1 MRLLMNRLLWLG
13 VVLAGGLGVGALAAA
28 EEPPEPPARPY
39 RPVGAPADPKVDIRW
54 NRYYDYAETT
64 EILQRLVET
73 HPDRARLESL
83 GQSHQ
88 GRELWLLTVTSF
100 EKGDDRHKP
109 ALWMDGGIHGN
120 EIQATEVC
128 LYAAWYLLELY
139 GQNPRITAL
148 VDERT
153 FYILPMMNPD
163 GRDAHMH
170 APNTTHAPR
179 GGMTPHDAD
188 RDGLFDEDGYDDLDG
203 DGHITQ
209 MRIRDPDGRHKP
221 HPDYPDLMIPAGP
234 DEPGEYRLLGWEG
247 YDRDGD
253 GRINED
259 PPGSYDM
266 NRDFAWNWQP
276 PYVQRGARRYPF
288 AHPETRAVADFVMDR
303 PNIAAAHTLHNTGGM
318 FLRGPGTR
326 DTGYEAEDVRVLDA
340 LGERGEAMIPGY
352 RYLVLIDDLYEVH
365 GGEIDWFYFM
375 QGVYTFTIELFTPY
389 NYFHERPEGWRG
401 RPEEQHRFSE
411 HLLFGDGLVPWRE
424 VDHPQ
429 FGRIE
434 VGGLKKT
441 WGRQPPSF
449 MLEEECHR
457 NAAFALYHAEQMPQ
471 VAVRSV
477 ETQALPGGL
486 TEVTAV
492 VANTR
497 MTPTRTAIDL
507 EHGITTPDVVRI
519 EGEGFEVIAGMWSEE
534 PFFRQPRE
542 QPRRPR
548 EMRVDRIEGMTA
560 VYVRWIVAGEG
571 PFAVV
576 VESVKGGRARH
587 EVERE

>member
-1 MRLLMNRLLWLG
+1 MTTLNQALCVGILL
-13 VVLAGGLGVGALAAA
+13 LAAILPA
-28 EEPPEPPARPY
+28 QATSADEPTFSPGHDY

-54 NRYYDYAETT
+54 NRYYDYAEAT
-64 EILQRLVET
+64 EILERLAKE
-73 HPDRARLESL
+73 HPERARLESL
-83 GQSHQ
+83 GRSHQ
-88 GRELWLLTVTSF
+88 GRELWLLTITSF

-139 GQNPRITAL
+139 GQNTRITAL
-148 VDERT
+148 VDDRT
-153 FYILPMMNPD
+153 FYIMPMVNPD

-170 APNTTHAPR
+170 APNTTHTPR
-179 GGMTPHDAD
+179 GGLAPHDAD

-221 HPDYPDLMIPAGP
+221 HPEFPDLMIPAEP
-234 DEPGEYRLLGWEG
+234 DEPGQYRLLGWEG

-266 NRDFAWNWQP
+266 NRDFAWDWQP
-276 PYVQRGARRYPF
+276 AYVQRGAYRYPF
-288 AHPETRAVADFVMDR
+288 AHPETRAMADFVMAR
-303 PNIAAAHTLHNTGGM
+303 PNIAAAQTLHNTGGM
-318 FLRGPGTR
+318 FLRGPGAR
-326 DTGYEAEDVRVLDA
+326 DARYEAEDVRVLDA
-340 LGERGEAMIPGY
+340 LGARGEAMIPGY
-352 RYLVLIDDLYEVH
+352 RYLVLVDDLYEVH
-365 GGEIDWFYFM
+365 GGEIDWFYYM

-411 HLLFGDGLVPWRE
+411 YLLFGDGLVPWRE

-471 VAVRSV
+471 VKVRAV
-477 ETQALPGGL
+477 ETRPMAGGL

-497 MTPTRTAIDL
+497 LTPTRSAIDL
-507 EHGITTPDVVRI
+507 RHEITPPDVVRI
-519 EGEGFEVIAGMWSEE
+519 EGERIEVVAGLWADE
-534 PFFRQPRE
+534 PFFRQGHE
-542 QPRRPR
+542 QPLDSQ
-548 EMRVDRIEGMTA
+548 EMRIERIRGMTA
-560 VYVRWIVAGEG
+560 VYVRWIVRGGG
-571 PFAVV
+571 PVSV
-576 VESVKGGRARH
+576 TVESTKGGRARR
-587 EVERE
+587 EVGL